1 MAHLASCVI
10 FKILIKVPEFV
21 STDALRQL
29 ARGFIEVPVDT
40 LPAADVLSRVR
51 KLVEEAKGQLPALTG
66 IMAS

>member
-1 MAHLASCVI
+1 MCHFQDPHQC
-10 FKILIKVPEFV
+10 FEFV

-40 LPAADVLSRVR
+40 LPAGDVLSRVR
-51 KLVEEAKGQLPALTG
+51 KLVEEAKEQLPALTG